1 MKKAK
6 FATRPLFPRTW
17 LVAWGI
23 IYALILASNFTI
35 LCGQTNPTT
44 ELIGEVFKI
53 SSIALCLAYVLVY
66 FRQDRLLQLAFLVTC
81 IADIILTIN
90 STLVAGVELFLVA
103 QVIHLARQEWSRF
116 EQPIIIVSLL
126 AATTIILDCIF
137 PIITP
142 MYLVCFFYII
152 ALVSN
157 LFAAW
162 SWCARLPQS
171 PRALCCFVGFT
182 LFLCCDICTGI
193 SYLSLNL
200 ILPTFL
206 FAPANFFAWL
216 FYYPSQVLLSN
227 SSKLPD
233 TLKATPPQIP
243 NHKD

>member
-1 MKKAK
+1 MKEERTAV
-6 FATRPLFPRTW
+6 RPLFPRAW

-23 IYALILASNFTI
+23 TYALILAFNFAI
-35 LCGQTNPTT
+35 LCGQANATT
-44 ELIGEVFKI
+44 DLIGEIFKI
-53 SSIALCLAYVLVY
+53 SSIALCFAYVLVY
-66 FRQDRLLQLAFLVTC
+66 FRQDRILQLAFLVTC
-81 IADIILTIN
+81 LADIVLTIN
-90 STLVAGVELFLVA
+90 STSVAGVELFLVA

-126 AATTIILDCIF
+126 AAILIIIDCAF
-137 PIITP
+137 PIIAP

-152 ALVSN
+152 AIICN

-162 SWCARLPQS
+162 SWCARMPRD
-171 PRALCCFVGFT
+171 PRALCCFIGFT

-233 TLKATPPQIP
+233 TLKVTPPQAP
-243 NHKD
+243 NRNT